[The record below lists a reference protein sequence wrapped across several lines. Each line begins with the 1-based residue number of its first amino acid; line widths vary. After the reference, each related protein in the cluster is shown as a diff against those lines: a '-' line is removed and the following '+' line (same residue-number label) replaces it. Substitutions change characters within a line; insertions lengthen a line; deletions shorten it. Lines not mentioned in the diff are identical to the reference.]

1 MGKTFF
7 SVIIA
12 LPAFL
17 LLITL
22 GLSLENQDIM
32 SLKDA
37 GISDETI
44 QLLIREKSQETGAT
58 TVSEIVRLKR
68 AGLSEQT
75 IQMVIKE
82 GSFLKNTEPI
92 VYGKSIRPLKF
103 TTAEDLISLKQA
115 GISDD
120 VIKAIIVFGS
130 KDINDSERARAWD
143 MLTNMG
149 ILVDMRKKD

>member
-1 MGKTFF
+1 MAVKK
-7 SVIIA
+7 I
-12 LPAFL
+12 
-17 LLITL
+17 
-22 GLSLENQDIM
+22 
-32 SLKDA
+32 
-37 GISDETI
+37 GISIDEQTYEAVKKI
-44 QLLIREKSQETGAT
+44 VKEGEFRNLSHFFERAAQLLIREKSQENGAI

-92 VYGKSIRPLKF
+92 VYGKSIRPIKL

-130 KDINDSERARAWD
+130 KDINDSERTRAWD
-143 MLTNMG
+143 ILTNMG
-149 ILVDMRKKD
+149 ILVDMRGKE